1 MVFHEVLA
9 ALRHESG
16 ISQKKAAADLDVS
29 QALLSHYENG
39 VREPRLEFVVRAC
52 DYYGVSADAMLGRVS
67 EENGDARILEEIETL
82 RSKLNIVKNAA
93 VRKAAEGCFCDAV
106 ARILFLLEQPG
117 NVLQPE
123 HFIREQQGYAAL
135 KEAMTQK
142 SEAQRKEERND

>member
-9 ALRHESG
+9 ALRRESG
-16 ISQKKAAADLDVS
+16 TSQKKAAADLGVS

-67 EENGDARILEEIETL
+67 EEDGSARIMKELDAL
-82 RSKLNIVKNAA
+82 RAGLKDADNDK
-93 VRKAAEGCFCDAV
+93 VRTAAEACFSDAV

-117 NVLQPE
+117 SVLKPE

-135 KEAMTQK
+135 VEAMKQK
-142 SEAQRKEERND
+142 SEA